1 MSASGRVPPG
11 LRSALPLV
19 IAGFV
24 ISFILVGGGIDTVSV
39 FLNALAGATGWSR
52 SSLSLA
58 VSIGAV
64 SAALSTPLVG
74 VGIDRFGVRMPM
86 SVGLI
91 LLAVG
96 FVILIGMQAA
106 WQFAAANV
114 FLGAGFAACA
124 LLPVTVAVT
133 VQVPHRTALA
143 LGIVAA
149 GSSAGALVLAPTY
162 QALVEN
168 IGWRATYAVAGAAVV
183 LIPVPFLFFALP
195 RGRLTAHRQSS
206 HTQSVGLSLRQGLRK
221 PGVLP
226 LAGMMTLPGLAGF
239 GLSVHLVPYLVGL
252 GFAGT
257 TAAAALGATIG
268 ISAIGKIAGGGIAD
282 RYGALPTIRL
292 ALVVW
297 AAALVLLSYASAPR
311 VLVAFVLLYGL
322 ALGTQIAV
330 IPAIALSVLGSTRFG
345 ALFGTL
351 QLAAMLA
358 SAVGP
363 IASGLIFDA
372 TGQYGGALL
381 LWMAAMSAAA
391 AIAFWMPATLARATV
406 GSEHGATV

>member
-1 MSASGRVPPG
+1 MTSRAPAAG
-11 LRSALPLV
+11 LHSALPLV
-19 IAGFV
+19 TAGFV
-24 ISFILVGGGIDTVSV
+24 ISFVLVGGGIDTVSV

-74 VGIDRFGVRMPM
+74 AGIDRFGVRVPM
-86 SVGLI
+86 TVGVI

-96 FVILIGMQAA
+96 FAILIGMQAA
-106 WQFAAANV
+106 WHFAVANI

-133 VQVPHRTALA
+133 VLVPERTAFA
-143 LGIVAA
+143 LGVVAA

-162 QALVEN
+162 QKLIES
-168 IGWRATYAVAGAAVV
+168 IGWRAAYGIGGTAVV
-183 LIPVPFLFFALP
+183 LIPLPFILFALP
-195 RGRLTAHRQSS
+195 RGRLTAHRPPS
-206 HTQSVGLSLRQGLRK
+206 HTHSDGPSLRQGLRK
-221 PGVLP
+221 AGVLP

-252 GFAGT
+252 GLAGT

-268 ISAIGKIAGGGIAD
+268 ISAIGKIAGGFIAD
-282 RYGALPTIRL
+282 RYGTLPTIRL

-297 AAALVLLSYASAPR
+297 TAALVLLAYAAALPL
-311 VLVAFVLLYGL
+311 LVSFVLLYGL
-322 ALGTQIAV
+322 ALGTQVAI
-330 IPAIALSVLGSTRFG
+330 IPAIALDVLGSTRFG

-351 QLAAMLA
+351 QLASMLA

-363 IASGLIFDA
+363 IASGLLFDA
-372 TGQYGGALL
+372 TGRYGGALA
-381 LWMAAMSAAA
+381 LWIAAMCAAA
-391 AIAFWMPATLARATV
+391 AIAFRMPAVPALARLR
-406 GSEHGATV
+406 SERGATA